1 MHILQGYAILDAHDD
16 AAVGILLQCAGG
28 HTLAQGAWS
37 HWRQRTVVLKPSA
50 LTTCTRETSS
60 SRCFMAFKAHAVVG
74 GNAGHFTAAAGAALV
89 GYDLDMFSHG
99 PFPRMQ
105 RAGP

>member
-1 MHILQGYAILDAHDD
+1 MHAHDD
-16 AAVGILLQCAGG
+16 AALGILLQCARGANIGAGRMVALVAAHGG
-28 HTLAQGAWS
+28 F
-37 HWRQRTVVLKPSA
+37 KA
-50 LTTCTRETSS
+50 LGFNNLYARNQLIAV
-60 SRCFMAFKAHAVVG
+60 FHGLFKAHAVVG
-74 GNAGHFTAAAGAALV
+74 GNAGHFTAAAGAAFV